1 MSARIIEFNKKMI
14 GKRILVISGEYEG
27 PAKIV
32 EVIDEENFL
41 VEVSKTKE
49 NIEVSMYDIRSPESA

>member
-1 MSARIIEFNKKMI
+1 MNTKIIEFNKRMI
-14 GKRILVISGEYEG
+14 GKRILVVSGEYEG

-41 VEVSKTKE
+41 VQAKDSQKF
-49 NIEVSMYDIRSPESA
+49 EVSMFDIRSLKNA

>member
-1 MSARIIEFNKKMI
+1 MSKKIIEFNKRMI
-14 GKRILVISGEYEG
+14 GKRILVVSEEHEG

-41 VEVSKTKE
+41 VETKDSQKF
-49 NIEVSMYDIRSPESA
+49 EVSMFDIRSLENA

>member
-1 MSARIIEFNKKMI
+1 MSNKIIEFNKRMI
-14 GKRILVISGEYEG
+14 GKRILVVSEEYEG

-41 VEVSKTKE
+41 VKTKDSQKL
-49 NIEVSMYDIRSPESA
+49 EVSMFDIRSPENA

>member
-1 MSARIIEFNKKMI
+1 MSNKIIEFNKRMI
-14 GKRILVISGEYEG
+14 GKRILVVSEEYEG

-41 VEVSKTKE
+41 VKTKDSQKF
-49 NIEVSMYDIRSPESA
+49 EVSMFDIRSPENA

>member
-1 MSARIIEFNKKMI
+1 MSNKIIEFNKRMI
-14 GKRILVISGEYEG
+14 GKRILVVSGEYEG

-41 VEVSKTKE
+41 VQAKDSQKF
-49 NIEVSMYDIRSPESA
+49 EVSMFDIRSLENA

>member
-1 MSARIIEFNKKMI
+1 MNTKIIEFNKRMI
-14 GKRILVISGEYEG
+14 GKRILVVSGEYEG

-41 VEVSKTKE
+41 VQAKDSQKF
-49 NIEVSMYDIRSPESA
+49 EVSMFDIRSLENA

>member
-1 MSARIIEFNKKMI
+1 MSQTINFNKKMI
-14 GKRILVISGEYEG
+14 GKKVIVVNSGEEIKG
-27 PAKIV
+27 KIV
-32 EVIDEENFL
+32 DVVDEENFL

>member
-1 MSARIIEFNKKMI
+1 MSAKIIEFNKRMI
-14 GKRILVISGEYEG
+14 GKRILVVSGEYEG

-41 VEVSKTKE
+41 VETKDSQKF
-49 NIEVSMYDIRSPESA
+49 EVSMFDIRSLENA

>member
-1 MSARIIEFNKKMI
+1 MSAKIIEFNKKMI
-14 GKRILVISGEYEG
+14 GKRILVVSGEYEG

-41 VEVSKTKE
+41 VETKDSQKF
-49 NIEVSMYDIRSPESA
+49 EVSMFDIRSLENA